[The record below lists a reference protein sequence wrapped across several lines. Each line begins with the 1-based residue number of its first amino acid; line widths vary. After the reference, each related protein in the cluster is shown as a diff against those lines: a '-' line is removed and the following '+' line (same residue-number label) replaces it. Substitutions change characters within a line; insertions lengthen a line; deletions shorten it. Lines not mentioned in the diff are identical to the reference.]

1 MSKLF
6 FRKILQV
13 MVVVFLVE
21 LVGII
26 WVGSLIGP
34 LLTILLIVL
43 CGVIGL
49 LLIRKFG
56 YQTFKTAQQQ
66 WSAGQPPGHTILK
79 GVLLSLGAVL
89 LVFPGFISDI
99 IAVLLLIPFTRRFI
113 QQMVF
118 VWLRDRAM
126 KRFR

>member
-1 MSKLF
+1 ML

>member
-21 LVGII
+21 IVGII